1 MTQRDRTRVPTTV
14 SEAMTPGAHCIGAD
28 QVIALAASHMAEWH
42 IRHLPVLEAGQLV
55 GVLSERDIALL
66 RSVVP
71 DQADQMSVE
80 EAMTA
85 VPYCVAPDA
94 PLAEVAH
101 HMALRKLGSAI
112 VVDQGKIAGVFTT
125 TDALELLATMLENGA
140 SESITRRRSTPVP
153 AGTR

>member
-1 MTQRDRTRVPTTV
+1 MV
-14 SEAMTPGAHCIGAD
+14 SEAMTAGAHCIGAD
-28 QVIALAASHMAEWH
+28 QAIALAASHMAEWH
-42 IRHLPVLEAGQLV
+42 IRHLPVLEGGQLV

-71 DQADQMSVE
+71 DQAEQMSVE
-80 EAMTA
+80 EAMTG

-112 VVDQGKIAGVFTT
+112 VMDHGKIAGVFTT
-125 TDALELLATMLENGA
+125 TDALELLATMLQEGVP
-140 SESITRRRSTPVP
+140 ESIKKRRSQPLP
-153 AGTR
+153 AGAP